1 MKIESL
7 SEMIIC
13 STRSEIEKRG
23 ILMIRLHNDLHRYSS
38 SYVYVYIYTH
48 ILQFDV
54 IGLRVASVLMIR
66 SKFGIMEKSGK
77 EGPA

>member
-1 MKIESL
+1 
-7 SEMIIC
+7 
-13 STRSEIEKRG
+13 
-23 ILMIRLHNDLHRYSS
+23 MIRLHNDLHRYSS

-48 ILQFDV
+48 ILQFDA